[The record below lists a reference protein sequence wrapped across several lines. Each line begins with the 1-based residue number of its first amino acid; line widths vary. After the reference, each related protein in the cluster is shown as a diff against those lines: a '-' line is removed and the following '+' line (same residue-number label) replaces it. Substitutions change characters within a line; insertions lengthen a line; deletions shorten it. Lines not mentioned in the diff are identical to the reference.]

1 MDSTD
6 RSSLSIPRAPVEVE
20 AASQGEARDS
30 YADAG
35 VDLDAA
41 RHIKE
46 RIKAIV
52 SPTHG
57 PEVLAGVGG
66 FGAMFE
72 LSDYR
77 EPVLVSSTDG
87 VGTKLK
93 LAAAMGRFDS
103 LGEDIVNACV
113 NDVVVCGARPLFFL
127 DYIAVDKL
135 VPETVESLITGMARA
150 CQEAGCALIGG
161 ETAQMPGVYVGDGFD
176 LAGFAVGVVE
186 KSAML
191 DPSTVREGDVLLGVP
206 SNGLHTNGFSLV
218 RHALGLDED
227 PARLWEYE
235 PQLGQ
240 TLGEALLV
248 PHRSYYRA
256 VSPSFPLLKAIA
268 HITGGGLL
276 ENVPRV
282 LPHGLGARFDT
293 AKWQVPPIF
302 AFVQEAGNV
311 GRDEMYRVFNMGLGM
326 VLVCGVSRVAEAM
339 ALVPEAMVVGEVIT
353 AEDERRVVL

>member
-1 MDSTD
+1 MEGD
-6 RSSLSIPRAPVEVE
+6 
-20 AASQGEARDS
+20 AASKGGTRDS

-41 RHIKE
+41 QRIKE

-57 PEVLAGVGG
+57 PEVLTGVGG

-72 LSDYR
+72 LSEYR

-87 VGTKLK
+87 VGTKVK

-103 LGEDIVNACV
+103 LGEDIVSACI
-113 NDVVVCGARPLFFL
+113 NDVMACGARPLFFL

-135 VPETVESLITGMARA
+135 DPETVEALIRGMARA
-150 CQEAGCALIGG
+150 CQEVGCALIGG
-161 ETAQMPGVYVGDGFD
+161 ETAQMPGVYVVGGFD
-176 LAGFAVGVVE
+176 LAGFVVGVVE

-191 DPSTVREGDVLLGVP
+191 DSSTVREGDVLLGVP
-206 SNGLHTNGFSLV
+206 SNGLHTNGYSLV
-218 RHALGLDED
+218 RHALGLDDD
-227 PARLWEYE
+227 PTPLWKYDSH
-235 PQLGQ
+235 LGQ

-282 LPHGLGARFDT
+282 LPQGLGARFDT
-293 AKWQVPPIF
+293 GKWRVPPIF
-302 AFVQEAGNV
+302 AFVQEAGKV

-326 VLVCGVSRVAEAM
+326 VMVCEESRVGEAM
-339 ALVPEAMVVGEVIT
+339 ALVPEAKVVGEVIRT
-353 AEDERRVVL
+353 KDERRVIL